1 MKSERLNQSDTIA
14 LRASY
19 QYAVRKSSDIN
30 EHLPMLSFLAEQCD
44 HVTEFGVR
52 TGESTL
58 AFLHGLRC
66 KHDARLRSYDIND
79 DYGVR
84 QLYAPLTVSRAYA
97 PVTKTDWVFVLA
109 STLTIPKIE
118 PTDLLFID
126 TLHSYTQVSQE
137 LALHGDQAKRW
148 IAFHDTET
156 FGIVGDD
163 RGEGINKAIQEFMDA
178 RPEWRIVYHT
188 HRNNGLTVIER
199 EVA

>member
-1 MKSERLNQSDTIA
+1 MKSERQNQHYTMS

-19 QYAVRKSSDIN
+19 LYAARRSSDIN

-58 AFLHGLRC
+58 AFLHGLRG

-84 QLYAPLTVSRAYA
+84 QAYAPL
-97 PVTKTDWVFVLA
+97 TKTDWVFVTA

-156 FGIVGDD
+156 FGTVGDD
-163 RGEGINKAIQEFMDA
+163 RGEGINKAIGEFVGP
-178 RPEWRIVYHT
+178 RPEWREVYHT

>member
-1 MKSERLNQSDTIA
+1 MKSERVKQSDTIA
-14 LRASY
+14 IRAWY
-19 QYAVRKSSDIN
+19 YHVAHKTSDIN
-30 EHLPMLSFLAEQCD
+30 EHLPMLSFLAAQCD

-52 TGESTL
+52 TGDSTL
-58 AFLHGLRC
+58 AFMHGLRG

-79 DYGVR
+79 DYNVKKSFSS
-84 QLYAPLTVSRAYA
+84 L
-97 PVTKTDWVFVLA
+97 TKTDWVFVLA

-156 FGIVGDD
+156 FGTVGDD
-163 RGEGINKAIQEFMDA
+163 RGEGIGKAIQEFIDA
-178 RPEWRIVYHT
+178 RPEWRIVYHA

>member
-1 MKSERLNQSDTIA
+1 MKSERQNNSQHDM

-19 QYAVRKSSDIN
+19 QYAARKRTDIN
-30 EHLPMLSFLAEQCD
+30 EHLPMLSFLAQQCD

-58 AFLHGLRC
+58 AFLHGLRG

-84 QLYAPLTVSRAYA
+84 QAFAPLT
-97 PVTKTDWVFVLA
+97 KIDWVFVTA

-126 TLHSYTQVSQE
+126 TLHNFTQVSKE

-156 FGIVGDD
+156 FGTVGDD
-163 RGEGINKAIQEFMDA
+163 GDEGINKAIGQFVGS
-178 RPEWRIVYHT
+178 RPEWREVYHT

-199 EVA
+199 EVS

>member
-19 QYAVRKSSDIN
+19 QYAVRRSSDIN

-58 AFLHGLRC
+58 AFLHGLRG
-66 KHDARLRSYDIND
+66 KHDARLISYDIND
-79 DYGVR
+79 DYNVR
-84 QLYAPLTVSRAYA
+84 CIDAMTL
-97 PVTKTDWVFVLA
+97 TDWVFVLA

-156 FGIVGDD
+156 FGTVGDD
-163 RGEGINKAIQEFMDA
+163 RGEGINKAIQEFIDA

-199 EVA
+199 ESV